1 MKDLHYFII
10 NCLNFAG
17 LLLVAFLLMTGLFF
31 WKVSPQYISGYDAAL
46 IDKRSR
52 LLSIHE
58 PKIILCGNSNVAF
71 GIDSQLIE
79 KEMGMPVVNL
89 GLHGSLG
96 DRMTETLAKEN
107 LGEGDIVVLPYNSF
121 AGTGAIIDPVIGWL
135 TIEDHFE
142 MWSLVQPDE
151 YLHMLQALP
160 TYMRK
165 CMMLY
170 IDGKGNHFVA
180 DAPRGNFDKYG
191 DIVHSGKTEPERENP
206 KDASAQQGVPSGPDD
221 AFISRMYELNN
232 YCIEKGANLLIS
244 AYPIV
249 EGEHTKEKERYKA
262 FGDRLSS
269 LMPCDVISDFNDY
282 RFSYIFFEDV
292 VLHLN
297 KAGAILRSKQL
308 VRDLKV
314 WMKSK
319 DDAKNKEANQSINT

>member
-58 PKIILCGNSNVAF
+58 PKIILCGNSNVAY

-96 DRMTETLAKEN
+96 NRMTETLAKEN
-107 LGEGDIVVLPYNSF
+107 LGEGDIVVLPYSSF

-180 DAPRGNFDKYG
+180 DALRGNFDKYG
-191 DIVHSGKTEPERENP
+191 DIVHSGKTEPEMENP

-232 YCIEKGANLLIS
+232 
-244 AYPIV
+244 IV
-249 EGEHTKEKERYKA
+249 SRRGQT
-262 FGDRLSS
+262 F
-269 LMPCDVISDFNDY
+269 
-282 RFSYIFFEDV
+282 
-292 VLHLN
+292 
-297 KAGAILRSKQL
+297 
-308 VRDLKV
+308 
-314 WMKSK
+314 
-319 DDAKNKEANQSINT
+319 